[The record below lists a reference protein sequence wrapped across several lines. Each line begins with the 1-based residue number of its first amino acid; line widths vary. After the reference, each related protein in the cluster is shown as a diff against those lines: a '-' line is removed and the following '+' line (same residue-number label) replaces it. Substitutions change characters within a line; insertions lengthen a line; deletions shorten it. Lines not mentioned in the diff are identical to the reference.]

1 MDKITIYEKLLAYV
15 NSMEEDEK
23 KMVTMLK
30 QKPRIARSALA
41 T

>member
-23 KMVTMLK
+23 KMVMHYVE
-30 QKPRIARSALA
+30 S
-41 T
+41 